1 MLVRT
6 LEKLQVHLTVV
17 PCQKKGTLTEFH
29 DTVYRN
35 RKGGSLPTSRPVPQI
50 AMPISMIYFPI
61 VNYGLSKP

>member
-29 DTVYRN
+29 DTVYRSN
-35 RKGGSLPTSRPVPQI
+35 AAPPFLTLTHSTE
-50 AMPISMIYFPI
+50 Y
-61 VNYGLSKP
+61 

>member
-29 DTVYRN
+29 DTVYRLTWV
-35 RKGGSLPTSRPVPQI
+35 GSKALAQSEEKEKK
-50 AMPISMIYFPI
+50 S
-61 VNYGLSKP
+61 